1 MATKR
6 VGNYRLGRTLGK
18 GAFGRVKVGTNVVT
32 NQTVAVKI
40 LNREDILDGNMTE
53 QVRNEITVL
62 RRVRHHN
69 ICNLVDVMATRERI
83 YIVIEFI
90 SGGELLYHLGKFSEA
105 VAHSYYRQ
113 LIEGVQYCHSV
124 GVCHRDIK
132 LENLLV
138 TDDGHLKITD
148 FGLAIGVEEGKKLYH
163 ISGTPA
169 FMAPEIPLGKGDM
182 KVMRRGALPFIDRTA
197 AVPGGRL
204 RTLTNQGATTAST
217 FSNCAGDIPARQKTQ
232 HPNAPNSLTNAF
244 SMEGLPIT
252 QLPTPLNAFELLA
265 HLDMFSMDPLL
276 ATSPTHLTRFLTVEP
291 VELVVKRIT
300 QVLCTMPVSFS
311 YVESCYK
318 FKISAPFA
326 NGMIIVF
333 AQLHLTTNGGLIL
346 VDFQKWR
353 GDGDE
358 FLRLYLT
365 AAGTDAMA
373 ESFTYTIIQ
382 QDDDKDQPSVQDLR
396 NQLETGKDEQK
407 IEAMKKILLL
417 MLNGDPLPQL
427 LMHVIR
433 FVLPHKNK
441 TLKKLLLVYWE
452 ICPKTNPD
460 GKLKQEMVLVC
471 NAIRNDL
478 LHPNEY
484 IRGATLRFLCK
495 LREAEILEPLIPSV
509 RQCLEHRHAYVRKNA
524 LLAIYNI
531 YKTFDYLIPDAP
543 EFVHT
548 YLLNEADT
556 SCKRNAFIM
565 LMNTKQAL
573 AVEYLNSVFGQ
584 VGAFDELLQLSIIE
598 LIRKECRTPTAE
610 KAKYIQCI
618 LSLLHA
624 ASPSVKYEAANTLT
638 NLTSHPSAIKGGASA
653 YLELILKVADNNVK
667 LIVLDKVNELRDKH
681 DRILDDKVMDIL
693 RVLSS
698 PDIEVRRKCLKISM
712 EMVSSRNVDE
722 VVNFLKKE
730 LVRTHEAEYEKNNEY
745 KQLLIH
751 AIHSCAIKFSEV
763 AANVV
768 HVLMEFLGDSNNAS
782 AVDVIAFVREVMEK
796 FPQLRG
802 GIVGRLLQTFADMKT
817 GRVFRG
823 ALWIIGEYALD
834 AAAIEEAFR
843 KIRSAL
849 GEIPILASEQQS
861 SEEPKKEDEPKVEA
875 APGKPTPARRVLA
888 DGTYAT
894 ESAFSQKSPTSATA
908 DSALTAHKPP
918 LRALILNGDYFV
930 GSVLASCLTKLVL
943 RYGELQEDR
952 AQVNTL
958 RSEAMLIMTSII
970 RVGKSEV
977 PSSPIDEDSHDRIM
991 TCLRVLSSV
1000 PDETVLKEVFLT
1012 ECRRAFTELIKA
1024 EEKTQKRKLK
1034 QKETVKVHADDVLS
1048 FRQLRSKKTLGSGAD
1063 EYELDLTRATGQ
1075 GERTDDLVSKLNRVI
1090 QLTGYSDP
1098 VYAEAY
1104 VNVHQYD
1111 ILLDVLIVNQTNDTL
1126 QNLTLEFSTLGDLK
1140 LVERPTPH
1148 TLGPRG
1154 FHSIKAN
1161 IKVSSTETGVIFGNI
1176 VYDGPSALD
1185 MNCVIL
1191 NDIHI
1196 DIMDYINPATCTE
1209 TQFRMM
1215 WSEFEWENK
1224 VNVNT
1229 NVNDLRVFLSHI
1241 LKSTNMNCLTP
1252 DHALSGECGFLA
1264 ANMYARSIFGEDAL
1278 ANICLE
1284 SQGGSI
1290 TGHIR
1295 IRSKTQGIAL
1305 SLGDKITLSQKNVVV
1320 AAA

>member
-1 MATKR
+1 
-6 VGNYRLGRTLGK
+6 
-18 GAFGRVKVGTNVVT
+18 
-32 NQTVAVKI
+32 
-40 LNREDILDGNMTE
+40 
-53 QVRNEITVL
+53 
-62 RRVRHHN
+62 
-69 ICNLVDVMATRERI
+69 
-83 YIVIEFI
+83 
-90 SGGELLYHLGKFSEA
+90 
-105 VAHSYYRQ
+105 
-113 LIEGVQYCHSV
+113 
-124 GVCHRDIK
+124 
-132 LENLLV
+132 
-138 TDDGHLKITD
+138 
-148 FGLAIGVEEGKKLYH
+148 
-163 ISGTPA
+163 
-169 FMAPEIPLGKGDM
+169 
-182 KVMRRGALPFIDRTA
+182 
-197 AVPGGRL
+197 
-204 RTLTNQGATTAST
+204 
-217 FSNCAGDIPARQKTQ
+217 
-232 HPNAPNSLTNAF
+232 
-244 SMEGLPIT
+244 
-252 QLPTPLNAFELLA
+252 
-265 HLDMFSMDPLL
+265 
-276 ATSPTHLTRFLTVEP
+276 
-291 VELVVKRIT
+291 
-300 QVLCTMPVSFS
+300 
-311 YVESCYK
+311 
-318 FKISAPFA
+318 
-326 NGMIIVF
+326 
-333 AQLHLTTNGGLIL
+333 
-346 VDFQKWR
+346 
-353 GDGDE
+353 
-358 FLRLYLT
+358 
-365 AAGTDAMA
+365 MA

-382 QDDDKDQPSVQDLR
+382 QDDDREQPSVQDLR
-396 NQLETGKDEQK
+396 NQLESGKDEQK
-407 IEAMKKILLL
+407 IETMKKILLL
-417 MLNGDPLPQL
+417 MLNGDPVPQL

-433 FVLPHKNK
+433 FVMPSKNK
-441 TLKKLLLVYWE
+441 ILKKLLLVYWE

-471 NAIRNDL
+471 NALRNDL

-524 LLAIYNI
+524 VLAIYNI

-543 EFVHT
+543 DMVHT
-548 YLLNEADT
+548 YISSESDQ
-556 SCKRNAFIM
+556 SCRRNAFIM
-565 LMNTKQAL
+565 LMNTKQSL
-573 AVEYLNSVFGQ
+573 AVQYLNSVFGQ
-584 VGAFDELLQLSIIE
+584 VGAFDELLQLSVIE
-598 LIRKECRTPTAE
+598 LIRKDCRTPTAE
-610 KAKYIQCI
+610 KAKYIQAI
-618 LSLLHA
+618 ISLLHA
-624 ASPSVKYEAANTLT
+624 SSPSVKYEAANTLT
-638 NLTSHPSAIKGGASA
+638 SLTSHPTAIKSAASA
-653 YLELILKVADNNVK
+653 YIELILKVADNNVK
-667 LIVLDKVNELRDKH
+667 LIVLDKVDELREKH

-693 RVLSS
+693 RVLGS

-730 LVRTHEAEYEKNNEY
+730 LVKTHEGEYEKNTEY
-745 KQLLIH
+745 RQLLIH

-763 AANVV
+763 AASVV
-768 HVLMEFLGDSNNAS
+768 HVLMEFLGESNNAS

-796 FPQLRG
+796 FPQLRA
-802 GIVGRLLQTFADMKT
+802 GIVDRLLQTFGDMKT

-823 ALWIIGEYALD
+823 ALWIIGEYTLDVPSIQEALK
-834 AAAIEEAFR
+834 
-843 KIRSAL
+843 KIRAAL
-849 GEIPILASEQQS
+849 GEIPILSSEQQS
-861 SEEPKKEDEPKVEA
+861 SEDSHADGEGKENSPA
-875 APGKPTPARRVLA
+875 APAADKPAPARRVLA

-894 ESAFSQKSPTSATA
+894 ESAFSAKSPSATSP
-908 DSALTAHKPP
+908 DSAKSSKPP

-943 RYGELQEDR
+943 RYGELHDNRSQIN
-952 AQVNTL
+952 AVK
-958 RSEAMLIMTSII
+958 SEAMLILTSII

-977 PSSPIDEDSHDRIM
+977 PASPIDEDSHDRIM
-991 TCLRVLSSV
+991 NCLRVLSTV
-1000 PDETVLKEVFLT
+1000 PDQTVLKEVFLQ

-1024 EEKTQKRKLK
+1024 EEKTQKRKAK
-1034 QKETVKVHADDVLS
+1034 QNKIVKVHADDVLT
-1048 FRQLRSKKTLGSGAD
+1048 FRQLKSKRTTGQGAD

-1075 GERTDDLVSKLNRVI
+1075 GERSDDLVSKLNRVI

-1252 DHALSGECGFLA
+1252 EHALSGECGFLA
-1264 ANMYARSIFGEDAL
+1264 ANLYARSIFGEDAL

-1284 SQGGSI
+1284 KQGGSI
-1290 TGHIR
+1290 SGHIR

-1305 SLGDKITLSQKNVVV
+1305 SLGDKITLSQKNVAIT